1 MAELGIETGTPVTLA
16 RSSTTELSFLQ
27 FPLERGFKN
36 YGSKIV
42 TPPPSSLNFIGIIL
56 NILQYTSSELQI
68 DLPNLK
74 AAYLIKKIST
84 DQIICGHICHELRRV
99 L

>member
-16 RSSTTELSFLQ
+16 RSSTTELSFFQ
-27 FPLERGFKN
+27 FPLEWGFKN

-42 TPPPSSLNFIGIIL
+42 TPPPSLNFIGIIL
-56 NILQYTSSELQI
+56 NILQYPSSELQI

-84 DQIICGHICHELRRV
+84 DQIICGHICH
-99 L
+99 